1 MSTISG
7 VSPSTTYSATGS
19 TASTTQT
26 TSTAANAATTAS
38 TASAAAVVNP
48 FTSTSANT
56 ASPLTYNATGLMNA
70 FQQATANTPATS
82 SAQNARNT
90 YLAVQDAVTQALG
103 SLMTDPNS
111 SNSSNTDIFGASTT
125 SNANDPFGFTSSS
138 GTITAPGALPTT
150 TTAKTAQNAYQ
161 AAQDAVTQSLNSIA

>member
-7 VSPSTTYSATGS
+7 VSSTTTYG
-19 TASTTQT
+19 T
-26 TSTAANAATTAS
+26 TSSTVNTTKTTPTAAS
-38 TASAAAVVNP
+38 VAAVVNP
-48 FTSTSANT
+48 FTSTSTNST
-56 ASPLTYNATGLMNA
+56 SPLTYNSTGLMNA
-70 FQQATANTPATS
+70 FQQATANTTATS

-138 GTITAPGALPTT
+138 GTITAPGASPTT
-150 TTAKTAQNAYQ
+150 TTAKTAQSAYQ